1 MLPDLSLLVALF
13 LGLSSASTGPV
24 DGVRAVAGTVAAT
37 LAGVALSW
45 LSAERVIRLVKNPE
59 DGRRRRV
66 VRLSGVWPLVAWIA
80 AVEGFDWVTWVV
92 DTFPRTTWLLPYVV
106 LFLPV
111 AVLWSA
117 EWAAQGRIASALSP
131 GGAARGAPGPW
142 ASVRRGLARNGLFLA
157 PLPIVVGV
165 LQGIWLLGH
174 WGVPGMRE
182 ASQWFEAM
190 PILGLATAIVVLALV
205 SFALPGALRRLLSTT
220 SMPAGP
226 TRALLERQ
234 ATAIGLRY
242 RDIVVWRTHGRM
254 LNAMVVGFTPGTR
267 TIFVTDGLL
276 NHLPEE
282 EVLAVFSHEAG
293 HAMKRHL
300 PLFLLLFAST
310 ALAFGVLDAV
320 FEAWGLP
327 EELGLG
333 VYLLFIWFVLLGV
346 VARFFE
352 READVYGADHAADLE
367 PSPES
372 LWVPGLAAPIP
383 AGATR
388 MIRALERVRL
398 VAGEG
403 RSHTHGTISQRVAY
417 VAAWATDP
425 EVRERFQRRRR
436 GLHRLFAAGVLLAVL
451 VTAVRVPTELAVARG
466 VVAFDR
472 GIEAATALEARLP
485 VRRPEDA
492 ARWREALDDFDEAA
506 RSLAGR
512 GDDAPRGIVS
522 SRSRTGPTRAC
533 TGSGTSRARGTT
545 STRRSTRSSGATSSP
560 TRWPCSCSRSAW
572 TSAGRSRKRAT
583 SSVRAP
589 SSRRRARSA
598 TTRGPGATPT
608 GTRGWRSS
616 RPPSTPPPA
625 VSRRRDTGSRRRC
638 SRPGRATPPSGRSS
652 ARTPGG
658 SWSASRPG
666 GADAGRTPLE
676 RGEKAR
682 RGA

>member
-512 GDDAPRGIVS
+512 GGRRAERYRLLSLANRADARMHGLGDLAGARHDLDEALDAVE
-522 SRSRTGPTRAC
+522 RSDLEPDEMALLVFPLRVDLGRALAEA
-533 TGSGTSRARGTT
+533 GDVERAR
-545 STRRSTRSSGATSSP
+545 A
-560 TRWPCSCSRSAW
+560 
-572 TSAGRSRKRAT
+572 
-583 SSVRAP
+583 
-589 SSRRRARSA
+589 
-598 TTRGPGATPT
+598 
-608 GTRGWRSS
+608 
-616 RPPSTPPPA
+616 
-625 VSRRRDTGSRRRC
+625 
-638 SRPGRATPPSGRSS
+638 
-652 ARTPGG
+652 
-658 SWSASRPG
+658 
-666 GADAGRTPLE
+666 LL
-676 RGEKAR
+676 EKAR
-682 RGA
+682 AVRYDAGAGGDAYRDARLALLEASIDAAAGRLEEARHRVETKVLASRSGDATEWEELREDARRLLERIPPGGR